1 MLRECIS
8 SLVQILY
15 WFDVSLRPFNLR
27 NFNNLTI
34 FPIAENKTALYYLYT
49 VTDYIYSEINTM
61 SEALK
66 ILNNIRTLRAQA
78 RECTLETLEEMLEKL
93 EVVVNERREEE
104 SQAQAEIEERTRKLQ
119 QYRDMLIA
127 DGIDPNELLQ
137 SVGSSKVVGKA
148 KRAARPA
155 KYQYT
160 DENGEV
166 KTWTGQGRTPAVI
179 KKAIDEQGKTLDD
192 FLL

>member
-1 MLRECIS
+1 
-8 SLVQILY
+8 
-15 WFDVSLRPFNLR
+15 
-27 NFNNLTI
+27 
-34 FPIAENKTALYYLYT
+34 
-49 VTDYIYSEINTM
+49 M

-104 SQAQAEIEERTRKLQ
+104 SAAAAEVEERTRKLQ
-119 QYRDMLIA
+119 QYREMLIA
-127 DGIDPNELLQ
+127 DGIDPNELLN
-137 SVGSSKVVGKA
+137 SMAAAKTGTKA

-155 KYQYT
+155 KYSYV
-160 DENGEV
+160 DENGET

-179 KKAIDEQGKTLDD
+179 KKAMDEQGKSLDD
-192 FLL
+192 FLIKD

>member
-1 MLRECIS
+1 
-8 SLVQILY
+8 
-15 WFDVSLRPFNLR
+15 
-27 NFNNLTI
+27 
-34 FPIAENKTALYYLYT
+34 
-49 VTDYIYSEINTM
+49 M

-104 SQAQAEIEERTRKLQ
+104 SAAEVEERTRKLQ
-119 QYRDMLIA
+119 QYREMLIA
-127 DGIDPNELLQ
+127 DGIDPNELLN
-137 SVGSSKVVGKA
+137 SMAAAKSGTKA

-155 KYQYT
+155 KYSYV
-160 DENGEV
+160 DENGET

-179 KKAIDEQGKTLDD
+179 KKAMEEQGKQLED
-192 FLL
+192 FLIKE

>member
-1 MLRECIS
+1 M
-8 SLVQILY
+8 
-15 WFDVSLRPFNLR
+15 N
-27 NFNNLTI
+27 
-34 FPIAENKTALYYLYT
+34 
-49 VTDYIYSEINTM
+49 
-61 SEALK
+61 EALK

-93 EVVVNERREEE
+93 EVVVNERREEDN
-104 SQAQAEIEERTRKLQ
+104 QAQVAIEKHTRKLQ

-137 SVGSSKVVGKA
+137 SMSSFKSLNKH

-155 KYQYT
+155 KYQYI
-160 DENGEV
+160 NKYGEI
-166 KTWTGQGRTPAVI
+166 KTWTGQGRTPSII
-179 KKAIDEQGKTLDD
+179 KKAIDEKNKTLKD

>member
-1 MLRECIS
+1 
-8 SLVQILY
+8 
-15 WFDVSLRPFNLR
+15 
-27 NFNNLTI
+27 
-34 FPIAENKTALYYLYT
+34 
-49 VTDYIYSEINTM
+49 M

-93 EVVVNERREEE
+93 EVVVNERREEN

-119 QYRDMLIA
+119 QYREMLIA
-127 DGIDPNELLQ
+127 DGIDPNELLNA
-137 SVGSSKVVGKA
+137 VAVTKA
-148 KRAARPA
+148 AATKSKRAARPA
-155 KYQYT
+155 KYKYI
-160 DENGEV
+160 DENGET

-179 KKAIDEQGKTLDD
+179 KKAIEEQGKSLDD

>member
-1 MLRECIS
+1 
-8 SLVQILY
+8 
-15 WFDVSLRPFNLR
+15 
-27 NFNNLTI
+27 
-34 FPIAENKTALYYLYT
+34 
-49 VTDYIYSEINTM
+49 M

-104 SQAQAEIEERTRKLQ
+104 SAAAEVEERTRKLQ
-119 QYRDMLIA
+119 QYREMLIA
-127 DGIDPNELLQ
+127 DGIDPNELLN
-137 SVGSSKVVGKA
+137 SMAAAKSGTKA

-155 KYQYT
+155 KYSYV
-160 DENGEV
+160 DENGET

-179 KKAIDEQGKTLDD
+179 KKAMEEQGKQLED
-192 FLL
+192 FLIKE

>member
-1 MLRECIS
+1 
-8 SLVQILY
+8 
-15 WFDVSLRPFNLR
+15 
-27 NFNNLTI
+27 
-34 FPIAENKTALYYLYT
+34 
-49 VTDYIYSEINTM
+49 M

-93 EVVVNERREEE
+93 EVVVNERREEDN
-104 SQAQAEIEERTRKLQ
+104 QAAAETEERTRKLQ
-119 QYRDMLIA
+119 QYREMLIA
-127 DGIDPNELLQ
+127 DGIDPNELLN
-137 SVGSSKVVGKA
+137 SMTASKASSGKA

-155 KYQYT
+155 KYSYV
-160 DENGEV
+160 DENDET

-179 KKAIDEQGKTLDD
+179 KKAIDDGKKLED